1 MLHKVPW
8 ISIQLALADG
18 ARIKDSEERK
28 KDKENQ
34 KPRKMSNEEMRE
46 FFNNRNAM
54 RKKH

>member
-1 MLHKVPW
+1 MLHKVSW
-8 ISIQLALADG
+8 INIQLALADG

-54 RKKH
+54 RRKH

>member
-1 MLHKVPW
+1 MLHKVSW
-8 ISIQLALADG
+8 INIQLALADG